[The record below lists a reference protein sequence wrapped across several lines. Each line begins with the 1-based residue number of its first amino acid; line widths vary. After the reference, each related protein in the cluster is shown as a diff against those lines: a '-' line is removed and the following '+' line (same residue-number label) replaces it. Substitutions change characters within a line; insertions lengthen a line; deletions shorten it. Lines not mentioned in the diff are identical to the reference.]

1 MRDVVFR
8 GADFSIVRVPGT
20 DDGPVFV
27 TFDSFGDPLPPDR
40 TGFGE
45 AFLSRHGFETYH
57 VLHASNAWYQYPQM
71 RTALEDLRARIG
83 PGRPVITYGS
93 SMGGY
98 AAFRFSGVLQAV
110 RVIAF
115 SPQYSIDPARV
126 PWEHRWRRLA
136 ASLPMLWDDL
146 PVHAGAEV
154 FLFYDPTSADRR
166 HAQLISRE
174 MKAHHVRLPHSGH
187 PCIALLHELK
197 LLGPT
202 IRAIAAGAFDAA
214 DCEAQVRAL
223 RTTSACYLS
232 NRALRLPRLARRR
245 RLAMA
250 EAAIALAPDDPW
262 YRVVHGRILAAHGA
276 WAAADARFQ
285 EALALLPDHAPL
297 LMEYRRFLM
306 KAGRWDDAE
315 AVLERAIALNPSA
328 LSSQGEMSAQ
338 RAARAHAARPAV
350 VRAMLGLFRRDGL
363 RGV

>member
-8 GADFSIVRVPGT
+8 GTDFSIVRVPGA

-45 AFLSRHGFETYH
+45 AFLARHGFETYH

-71 RTALEDLRARIG
+71 QAALADVRTRIG
-83 PGRPVITYGS
+83 PTRPVITYGS

-98 AAFRFSGVLQAV
+98 AAFRFSGVLQAA
-110 RVIAF
+110 RVIAL

-166 HAQLISRE
+166 HAQLMGRE
-174 MKAHHVRLPHSGH
+174 IKAHHVRLPHSGH
-187 PCIALLHELK
+187 PCIAQLHELK

-202 IRAIAAGAFDAA
+202 ICAIAAGAFDATG
-214 DCEAQVRAL
+214 CEAQVRAL
-223 RTTSACYLS
+223 RATSARYLS

-250 EAAIALAPDDPW
+250 EAAIALAPDEPW

-285 EALALLPDHAPL
+285 EALGLLPDHAPL
-297 LMEYRRFLM
+297 LMAYRRFLM
-306 KAGRWDDAE
+306 KADRWDEAE
-315 AVLERAIALNPSA
+315 AVLAQAIALSSDA
-328 LSSQGEMSAQ
+328 LSSQREISAL
-338 RAARAHAARPAV
+338 RAARAHAARPAL
-350 VRAMLGLFRRDGL
+350 VRAVLRLLRRDSL